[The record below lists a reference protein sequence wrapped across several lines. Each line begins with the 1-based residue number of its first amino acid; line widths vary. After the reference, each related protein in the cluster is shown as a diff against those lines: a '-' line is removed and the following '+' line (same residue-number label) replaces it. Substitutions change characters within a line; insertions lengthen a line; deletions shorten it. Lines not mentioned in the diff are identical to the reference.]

1 MPLLEEMLRA
11 AKGKIDLMIEL
22 KTTGHEKSLVED
34 TLALIEKYDMEQQC
48 NIASMDLDL
57 LRQVKSL
64 KPGLEATYISVLLV
78 SRSYDLQQI
87 DCYSVETTFLSRELV
102 FSAHAQGKLVY
113 GWTASSDDTIEKVL
127 GCDVDGIV
135 TDNPLL
141 VRYIMDTSGENP
153 LMDEV
158 TDIFF

>member
-1 MPLLEEMLRA
+1 MLY
-11 AKGKIDLMIEL
+11 
-22 KTTGHEKSLVED
+22 HHSH
-34 TLALIEKYDMEQQC
+34 
-48 NIASMDLDL
+48 
-57 LRQVKSL
+57 
-64 KPGLEATYISVLLV
+64 
-78 SRSYDLQQI
+78 QI